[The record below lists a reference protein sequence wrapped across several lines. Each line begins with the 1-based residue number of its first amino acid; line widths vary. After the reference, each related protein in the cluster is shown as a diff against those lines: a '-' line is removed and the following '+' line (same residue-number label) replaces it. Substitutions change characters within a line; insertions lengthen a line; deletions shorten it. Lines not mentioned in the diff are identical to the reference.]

1 MKSRHLYKIFL
12 MLFSL
17 SLAAVPMQAEE
28 FSADEEA
35 TSVSIKDLDSPP
47 KPEKQ
52 DKPSI
57 PPALRKIQASIQ
69 VGFIIDESGNV
80 VAPRIVK
87 STDDRLNDVALDCVA
102 SWKFVPGEK
111 DGNKVKVRVVV
122 PLRFK

>member
-1 MKSRHLYKIFL
+1 MKSRHLYKIFF

-17 SLAAVPMQAEE
+17 SLATVSMQAQD
-28 FSADEEA
+28 FNADEEA

-57 PPALRKIQASIQ
+57 PPALRKIKASIQ

-102 SWKFVPGEK
+102 GWKFVPGEK